1 MQNYIYAAIPILAII
16 IHLIINFDMLPFPGR
31 KESHIRCAHEYRG
44 FLGGLMYYYIVDT
57 MWGVLAGLGWTQ
69 ILYFDTISFFIAIA
83 VSVLLMCHFIIAYL
97 GTSGW
102 MARVL
107 AYFGYALLILYMV
120 LLFVNLFNHCLFY
133 FDADGNY
140 YTGIWRKVIFYLL
153 VASSVLMAGIA
164 TVKAFR
170 CEGITRN
177 RYLVVSVFCLIM
189 ATAVYLQILWPLWPF
204 YSLGCLISNCF
215 IHVFLVED
223 ERDELQHD
231 IIRHEQ
237 KMKHMAENEKARS
250 MFFSTVS
257 HDIRTPLNAIIG
269 YSELLLDGID
279 DRYERSKALSAI
291 STSGHTLLELINDVL
306 DLSKLESGK
315 MVIKTEAT
323 DVREL
328 VSSVVHS
335 FEVTI
340 RHRNIELKEDYG
352 ELPKLEIDPQRV
364 RQILFNLI
372 GNAAK
377 FTEEGEIRVRALFRN
392 DIGDDRGVF
401 TLSVSDTGCGI
412 AEEDKEKV
420 MNPFVQ
426 VGSQA
431 KIKGTGLGLP
441 ICKQLA
447 ASMGGQLSFVSELG
461 KGSTFT
467 LELFN
472 VKKVAPPPDADGDDA
487 SEQPDLFA
495 DEAALT
501 EKETAGRIR
510 IQKAGDSRIF
520 AKSSHLLI
528 VDDVPLNLSVL
539 KALLKKVGVNDVET
553 AVDGQDA
560 WEKIQASERPFDSV
574 LTDIWMPNLNGRE
587 LVAKIR
593 TDARFADLPVYAVTA
608 DVEEQKNFA
617 ERGFTGVLLKP
628 LTTHTLSLL
637 FRK

>member
-1 MQNYIYAAIPILAII
+1 MQDYLYSVIAFLAIV
-16 IHLIINFDMLPFPGR
+16 IHLIINVDMFPFFGR
-31 KESHIRCAHEYRG
+31 KTSHIRCAHEYRG
-44 FLGGLMYYYIVDT
+44 FLAAILYLYITDAL
-57 MWGVLAGLGWTQ
+57 WGIFAGLGWTKA
-69 ILYFDTISFFIAIA
+69 LYFDTMSFFIATAI
-83 VSVLLMCHFIIAYL
+83 SILMMCHFIITYL
-97 GTSGW
+97 GTRGW
-102 MARVL
+102 RSRIL
-107 AYFGYALLILYMV
+107 AWFGYALLSLYVVM
-120 LLFVNLFNHCLFY
+120 LFVNIFKPCLFY
-133 FDADGNY
+133 FDAEGKYVTGFLRNSMY
-140 YTGIWRKVIFYLL
+140 YPL
-153 VASSVLMAGIA
+153 VAASVLMAINA
-164 TVKAFR
+164 FVKAIGSQDTMR
-170 CEGITRN
+170 RQYI
-177 RYLVVSVFCLIM
+177 VVALFCLTM
-189 ATAVYLQILWPLWPF
+189 GGAVFLQILWSLWPF
-204 YSLGCLISNCF
+204 YALGCLISNCF
-215 IHVFLVED
+215 IHVFLIED
-223 ERDELQHD
+223 ERFELQQD
-231 IIRHEQ
+231 LIRHEQ
-237 KMKHMAENEKARS
+237 KMKLMVESEKARS

-315 MVIKTEAT
+315 MVIKKEPT

-328 VSSVVHS
+328 ISSVVHS
-335 FEVTI
+335 FEVTV

-352 ELPKLEIDPQRV
+352 ELPMLEIDPQRV

-377 FTEEGEIRVRALFRN
+377 FTEEGEIRVKASFRN
-392 DIGDDRGVF
+392 NIGDATGVF

-412 AEEDKEKV
+412 AEEDKDKV

-447 ASMGGQLSFVSELG
+447 ASMGGQLSFVSQLG

-467 LELFN
+467 LELFD
-472 VKKVAPPPDADGDDA
+472 VKKTEADK
-487 SEQPDLFA
+487 EQPDLFK
-495 DEAALT
+495 DEAVRT
-501 EKETAGRIR
+501 EDTTGRIR
-510 IQKAGDSRIF
+510 IGKAGDGR
-520 AKSSHLLI
+520 KSVKSCHLLI

-553 AVDGQDA
+553 AVNGQDA
-560 WEKIQASERPFDSV
+560 WEKIQASERPFDCV
-574 LTDIWMPNLNGRE
+574 LTDIWMPEMNGRE

-593 TDARFADLPVYAVTA
+593 VDRRFAELPVYAVTA

-628 LTTHTLSLL
+628 LTINTLSD
-637 FRK
+637 FFKG

>member
-1 MQNYIYAAIPILAII
+1 MQDYIYSVIPILAIV
-16 IHLIINFDMLPFPGR
+16 IHLIINFDMLPGR
-31 KESHIRCAHEYRG
+31 KKVSTFRCAREYRG
-44 FLGGLMYYYIVDT
+44 FLGGLFYYYITDAL
-57 MWGVLAGLGWTQ
+57 WGIFSGLGWTT
-69 ILYFDTISFFIAIA
+69 ILYLDTASYYIAIA
-83 VSVLLMCHFIIAYL
+83 VSVLMMCHFIIAYL
-97 GTSGW
+97 DIRGW
-102 MARVL
+102 RAQVL
-107 AYFGYALLILYMV
+107 AWFGYALLSLYV
-120 LLFVNLFNHCLFY
+120 VFLTVNVFTSCLFF
-133 FDADGNY
+133 FDPEGHYVAGLL
-140 YTGIWRKVIFYLL
+140 RKILFYPL
-153 VASSVLMAGIA
+153 VAASALMAIIA
-164 TVKAFR
+164 FVKAFGSQDTMR
-170 CEGITRN
+170 R
-177 RYLVVSVFCLIM
+177 RYIVVSVFCL
-189 ATAVYLQILWPLWPF
+189 TLAVAVVFQIIWPLWPYYAF
-204 YSLGCLISNCF
+204 GCLIGNCF
-215 IHVFLVED
+215 IHVFLIED
-223 ERDELQHD
+223 ERAELRQAV
-231 IIRHEQ
+231 IAHEQ
-237 KMKHMAENEKARS
+237 KMKHMAESEQARS

-315 MVIKTEAT
+315 MVIKKEPT

-328 VSSVVHS
+328 ISSVVHS
-335 FEVTI
+335 FEVTV

-352 ELPKLEIDPQRV
+352 ELPMLEIDPQRV

-377 FTEEGEIRVRALFRN
+377 FTEEGEIRVKASFRN
-392 DIGDDRGVF
+392 DIGDAKGVF

-467 LELFN
+467 LELFD
-472 VKKVAPPPDADGDDA
+472 VKKTEADK
-487 SEQPDLFA
+487 EQPDLFR
-495 DEAALT
+495 DEAART
-501 EKETAGRIR
+501 GDTTGRIR
-510 IQKAGDSRIF
+510 IGNAGDGRKS
-520 AKSSHLLI
+520 AKSCHLLI

-539 KALLKKVGVNDVET
+539 KALLRKVGVNDVET
-553 AVDGQDA
+553 AVDGRDA
-560 WEKIQASERPFDSV
+560 WEKIQTSERPFDCV
-574 LTDIWMPNLNGRE
+574 LTDIWMPEMNGRE

-593 TDARFADLPVYAVTA
+593 AHERFAGLPVYAVTA

-628 LTTHTLSLL
+628 LTVNTLSD
-637 FRK
+637 FFKE

>member
-1 MQNYIYAAIPILAII
+1 MQDYLYSVIAFLAIV
-16 IHLIINFDMLPFPGR
+16 IHLIINFDVFPFHGR
-31 KESHIRCAHEYRG
+31 KMSHIRCAREYRG
-44 FLGGLMYYYIVDT
+44 FLASIFYLYITDAL
-57 MWGVLAGLGWTQ
+57 WGIFAGLGWTKA
-69 ILYFDTISFFIAIA
+69 LYFDTMSFFIATA
-83 VSVLLMCHFIIAYL
+83 VSILAMCHFIITYL
-97 GTSGW
+97 GASGW
-102 MARVL
+102 RSRIL
-107 AYFGYALLILYMV
+107 AWFGYVLLSVYVVM
-120 LLFVNLFNHCLFY
+120 LFVNIFHPCLFY
-133 FDADGNY
+133 FDADGRYLTGSLRNSMY
-140 YTGIWRKVIFYLL
+140 YPL
-153 VASSVLMAGIA
+153 VAASVLMAINVF
-164 TVKAFR
+164 VKAFGSQDTMR
-170 CEGITRN
+170 R
-177 RYLVVSVFCLIM
+177 RYIVVALFCLTMGGAIL
-189 ATAVYLQILWPLWPF
+189 LQIHWTLWPF
-204 YSLGCLISNCF
+204 YALGCLISNCF
-215 IHVFLVED
+215 IHVFLIED
-223 ERDELQHD
+223 ERFELQQD
-231 IIRHEQ
+231 IIKHEQ
-237 KMKHMAENEKARS
+237 KMKHMEESEKARS

-315 MVIKTEAT
+315 MVIKKEPT

-328 VSSVVHS
+328 ISSVVHS
-335 FEVTI
+335 FEVTV
-340 RHRNIELKEDYG
+340 RHRDIELKEDYG
-352 ELPKLEIDPQRV
+352 ELPMLEIDPQRV

-372 GNAAK
+372 GNASK
-377 FTEEGEIRVRALFRN
+377 FTEEGEICVRASFRN
-392 DIGDDRGVF
+392 DIGDEKGVF

-447 ASMGGQLSFVSELG
+447 ASMGGQLSFVSQLG

-467 LELFN
+467 LELFD
-472 VKKVAPPPDADGDDA
+472 VKKTEADK
-487 SEQPDLFA
+487 EQPDLFR
-495 DEAALT
+495 DEAART
-501 EKETAGRIR
+501 GDTTGRIS
-510 IQKAGDSRIF
+510 IGEAGDGR
-520 AKSSHLLI
+520 KSPKSCHLLI

-553 AVDGQDA
+553 AVDGRDA
-560 WEKIQASERPFDSV
+560 WEKIQASERPFDCI
-574 LTDIWMPNLNGRE
+574 LTDIWMPEMNGRE

-593 TDARFADLPVYAVTA
+593 VDGRFAELPVYAVTA

-628 LTTHTLSLL
+628 LTIDTLSEL
-637 FRK
+637 FN

>member
-1 MQNYIYAAIPILAII
+1 MQDYLYSVIAFLAIV
-16 IHLIINFDMLPFPGR
+16 IHLIINYDVFPFHGR
-31 KESHIRCAHEYRG
+31 KMSHIRCAHEYRG
-44 FLGGLMYYYIVDT
+44 FLAAIFYLYITDAL
-57 MWGVLAGLGWTQ
+57 WGVFAGLGWTKA
-69 ILYFDTISFFIAIA
+69 LYFDTMSFFIATA
-83 VSVLLMCHFIIAYL
+83 VSILMMCHFIITYL
-97 GTSGW
+97 GTRGW
-102 MARVL
+102 RARAL
-107 AYFGYALLILYMV
+107 SWFGYV
-120 LLFVNLFNHCLFY
+120 LLSLYIVMLLVNIFNPCLFY
-133 FDADGNY
+133 FDAEGRYVTGSLRNFMY
-140 YTGIWRKVIFYLL
+140 YPL
-153 VASSVLMAGIA
+153 VAASALMAINVF
-164 TVKAFR
+164 VKAFGSQ
-170 CEGITRN
+170 GIMRR
-177 RYLVVSVFCLIM
+177 RYIVVALFCLTMGGGIL
-189 ATAVYLQILWPLWPF
+189 LQILWTLWPF
-204 YSLGCLISNCF
+204 YALGCLISNCF
-215 IHVFLVED
+215 IHVFLIED
-223 ERDELQHD
+223 ERFELQQD
-231 IIRHEQ
+231 IIKHEQ
-237 KMKHMAENEKARS
+237 KMKHMEESEKARS

-315 MVIKTEAT
+315 MVIKKEPT

-328 VSSVVHS
+328 ISSVVQS

-340 RHRNIELKEDYG
+340 RHRNIALKEDYVD
-352 ELPKLEIDPQRV
+352 LPMLEIDPQRV

-377 FTEEGEIRVRALFRN
+377 FTEEGEIRVKASFRN
-392 DIGDDRGVF
+392 DIGDDKGVF

-467 LELFN
+467 LELFD
-472 VKKVAPPPDADGDDA
+472 VKKTEADK
-487 SEQPDLFA
+487 EQPDLFT
-495 DEAALT
+495 DEAART
-501 EKETAGRIR
+501 GKETTGRIR
-510 IQKAGDSRIF
+510 IAGDGRKS
-520 AKSSHLLI
+520 AKSFRLLI

-539 KALLKKVGVNDVET
+539 KALLKKIGVNDVET
-553 AVDGQDA
+553 AVDGRDA
-560 WEKIQASERPFDSV
+560 WEKIQASERPFDCV
-574 LTDIWMPNLNGRE
+574 LTDIWMPEMNGRD

-593 TDARFADLPVYAVTA
+593 ADERFAELPVYAVTA

-628 LTTHTLSLL
+628 LTVNTLSE
-637 FRK
+637 FFKE